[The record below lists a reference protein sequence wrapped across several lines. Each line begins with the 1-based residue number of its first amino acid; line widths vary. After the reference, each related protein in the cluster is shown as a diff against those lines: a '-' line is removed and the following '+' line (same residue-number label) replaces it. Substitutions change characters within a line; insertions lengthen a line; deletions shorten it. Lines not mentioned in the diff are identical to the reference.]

1 MKKYSIEIKW
11 GVIFMAVTLA
21 WMLIENIT
29 GLHGAHID
37 KHAIYTNI
45 FAIPA
50 IAVYVFALL
59 EKRKK
64 DLGGVMTW
72 KQGFIS
78 GLIITIIVGIL
89 SPLGQVIIH
98 NVISPEYFPNVIEFV
113 VSEGQM
119 AQADAEEYFSLSNY
133 IMQSVIGALIMG
145 LLTSAIVAFFVKKG

>member
-1 MKKYSIEIKW
+1 
-11 GVIFMAVTLA
+11 MAVTLA
-21 WMLIENIT
+21 WMLIEKLT
-29 GLHGAHID
+29 GLHGVHID

-98 NVISPEYFPNVIEFV
+98 NVISPEYFPNMIEFV
-113 VSEGQM
+113 VSEGHMEQSE
-119 AQADAEEYFSLSNY
+119 AEEYFNLSSY

-145 LLTSAIVAFFVKKG
+145 LLTSAIVALFVKKRE